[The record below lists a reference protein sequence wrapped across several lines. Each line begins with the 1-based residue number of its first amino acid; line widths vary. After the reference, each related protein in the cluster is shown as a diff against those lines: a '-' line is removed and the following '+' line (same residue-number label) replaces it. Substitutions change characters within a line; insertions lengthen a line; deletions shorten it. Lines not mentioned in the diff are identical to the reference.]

1 MYVNFYIAGVV
12 SIVSGNFNLV
22 LFPMLGLRKLV
33 QYVEAVMITACVWII
48 MVQKKYISYDD
59 PDSELYLVNI
69 SIPLSLIFL
78 SLSCQVGY
86 TATVQAAY
94 QDERLFPFAQKSTAT
109 NVIVLVSKFFTIG
122 VSFVNEMPEPYPIG
136 VIVCLSLIACAIS
149 LGFPTK
155 EELEEMTTDLKAA

>member
-1 MYVNFYIAGVV
+1 
-12 SIVSGNFNLV
+12 
-22 LFPMLGLRKLV
+22 
-33 QYVEAVMITACVWII
+33 MITASVWII

-155 EELEEMTTDLKAA
+155 DELNKMTTDLKAA